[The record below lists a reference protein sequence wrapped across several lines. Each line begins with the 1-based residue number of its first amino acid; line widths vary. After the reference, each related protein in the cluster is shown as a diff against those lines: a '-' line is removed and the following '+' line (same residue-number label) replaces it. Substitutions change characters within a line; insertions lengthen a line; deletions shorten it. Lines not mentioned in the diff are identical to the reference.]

1 MGTNVMKKII
11 KFHQIRKKK
20 AAAETAAK
28 IPQNVTVHHRG
39 IGRSPYYRDRSPLS
53 RPAGPAG
60 PAGARAG
67 GLRASGPQQ
76 HQLARGAAMYPS
88 FTEHRMAAAQE
99 ENNNSQY
106 YYEGGED
113 DELESDYNNTS
124 RYSMAAAARQPPL
137 RDARGRFQ
145 PQTFAANEEY

>member
-11 KFHQIRKKK
+11 KFRQLRKKK

-39 IGRSPYYRDRSPLS
+39 IGQSPYYRDRSPLS
-53 RPAGPAG
+53 RPAPPAG

-67 GLRASGPQQ
+67 GLRAGGPQQ
-76 HQLARGAAMYPS
+76 HQLARGAGMYPS

-106 YYEGGED
+106 YYERDED
-113 DELESDYNNTS
+113 DELDNDYANTS
-124 RYSMAAAARQPPL
+124 RYNMASTARPL